1 VALFQCII
9 VTLNYVEGAMMHD
22 CPPDLMTQIITHA
35 TDSVICTD
43 AAGKTVWVNDQFTQ
57 MSGYQLEEMLG
68 KTPGSILQGADTDQ
82 NSVAKIRSA
91 LRDRLSVSTELL
103 NYDKNQKPY
112 WINLSITPILDK
124 NGEVT
129 RFLSIE
135 RDITLYKKLM
145 QESEASA
152 EREKAKSD
160 DLHLVGQMSSWLFSA
175 QSIEELVIIIRESM
189 QKLLPR
195 AEGSIFLYSNSRD
208 CLEYSGGWGKPNID
222 DLHFKPDDCWG
233 LRRGRSYAFGGQ
245 AIMVPCNHALQD
257 ETAYAC
263 LPIVAHGDTIGL
275 LHIDFPRLSA
285 RGMAGEKAHAFER
298 DLELAQICVE
308 QISLATAMV
317 RLQTELRDKS
327 VKDLLTGL
335 WNRRWFLDMAASE
348 LRRATKSNKPMSII
362 MLDVDHFK
370 RFNDEHGHDAGDT
383 ALKVLAAHLTDI
395 DREGVYPAR
404 FGGEEFAIICANTS
418 TEEAVALVDG
428 LRDKVSQAPLIHAG
442 QRLPSLNFSAGVVN
456 AQATSDLR
464 TLITCADKALY
475 AAKAAGRQQTEVFDE
490 ALTINS
496 KPTAL
501 ASKRQRV
508 EA

>member
-1 VALFQCII
+1 MI
-9 VTLNYVEGAMMHD
+9 VKCAVMPD
-22 CPPDLMTQIITHA
+22 CPPDLLKQIVTHA

-43 AAGKTVWVNDQFTQ
+43 ADGKTIWVNNQFSQ
-57 MSGYQLEEMLG
+57 MSGYRLEEILG
-68 KTPGSILQGADTDQ
+68 KTPGSILQGAETDL
-82 NSVAKIRSA
+82 NTVAKIRSA
-91 LRDRLSVSTELL
+91 LEAKCAISTEIL

-112 WINLSITPILDK
+112 WISLSITPIFDES
-124 NGEVT
+124 GELT
-129 RFLSIE
+129 KFLSIE
-135 RDITLYKKLM
+135 RDITLYKKLLR
-145 QESEASA
+145 ESEEFA
-152 EREKAKSD
+152 EREKIKGD
-160 DLHLVGQMSSWLFSA
+160 DLRLIGQMSSWLFSA
-175 QSIEELVIIIRESM
+175 QSIEELVTIIRESM
-189 QKLLPR
+189 QKLFPR
-195 AEGSIFLYSNSRD
+195 ADGSIFLYSNSRD
-208 CLEYSGGWGKPNID
+208 CLEYSGGWGKQAVQD
-222 DLHFKPDDCWG
+222 KHFKPDDCWG
-233 LRRGRSYAFGGQ
+233 LRRGRSYAFGGE
-245 AIMVPCNHALQD
+245 AIMVPCNHAIQD

-263 LPIVAHGDTIGL
+263 LPIIAHGDTIGL
-275 LHIDFPRLSA
+275 LHIDFPRLPA
-285 RGMAGEKAHAFER
+285 RGMTGEDTHVFER
-298 DLELAQICVE
+298 NLELAQICVE

-383 ALKVLAAHLTDI
+383 ALKVLAAHLSDI

-418 TEEAVALVDG
+418 AEEAVALVDG
-428 LRDKVSQAPLIHAG
+428 LRDKVSRAPLIHAG
-442 QRLPSLNFSAGVVN
+442 QRLPSLNFSAGVVH

-490 ALTINS
+490 AMAVST
-496 KPTAL
+496 KATAL
-501 ASKRQRV
+501 ASKRMRV
-508 EA
+508 KA